1 MAVDLD
7 TNRPL
12 WEADELF
19 QALIATVV
27 DGIVV
32 IDPEGFV
39 QVYNAACTRL
49 FGYLPQEVI
58 GQNVSM
64 LMPEPYRA
72 EHDGYISHHRKTGE
86 RRVIGVGREVMG
98 RRKDGSTFPMY
109 LSVGEGRLH
118 DQRFFVGIIRDLSEI
133 KTQTEARQRSDR
145 LRAQIVDSSDDA
157 IISKTLD
164 GTITSWNPSAE
175 RIFGFSA
182 GEAIGRNIAILFPPE
197 LLAEEEKIMARVRAG
212 QEIEPFE
219 TVRRGKDGRDITVR
233 LSVAPIRDGMGR
245 VIGASKISRDVT
257 QRKQAELQTE
267 KLQSELAHVAR
278 LSAMGQMSAAI
289 AHELNQPLTAVTN
302 YVKAAHRM
310 LGADQLT
317 EHQIASARDAMEK
330 AASQTLRAGSI
341 IRSLREFVEKR
352 DSEKTCENIN
362 AVVRKAVMLS
372 VVGSASNDI
381 EVVLELSPEVSPVMV
396 DEIQIQ
402 QVVVNLIR
410 NSIEAM
416 AAVAT
421 RKITITT
428 AQEDPAQ
435 VSIVIRDTGP
445 GLAAEVRQRLFQP
458 FVTTKKQGMGIGL
471 MICQSIIEAH
481 GGSIRSLTEP
491 SGGATF
497 QIQLPASATGD
508 VTGAPPIP

>member
-278 LSAMGQMSAAI
+278 LSAMGQM
-289 AHELNQPLTAVTN
+289 L
-302 YVKAAHRM
+302 
-310 LGADQLT
+310 
-317 EHQIASARDAMEK
+317 
-330 AASQTLRAGSI
+330 
-341 IRSLREFVEKR
+341 SL
-352 DSEKTCENIN
+352 IH
-362 AVVRKAVMLS
+362 
-372 VVGSASNDI
+372 I
-381 EVVLELSPEVSPVMV
+381 
-396 DEIQIQ
+396 
-402 QVVVNLIR
+402 
-410 NSIEAM
+410 
-416 AAVAT
+416 
-421 RKITITT
+421 
-428 AQEDPAQ
+428 
-435 VSIVIRDTGP
+435 
-445 GLAAEVRQRLFQP
+445 
-458 FVTTKKQGMGIGL
+458 
-471 MICQSIIEAH
+471 
-481 GGSIRSLTEP
+481 
-491 SGGATF
+491 
-497 QIQLPASATGD
+497 
-508 VTGAPPIP
+508 